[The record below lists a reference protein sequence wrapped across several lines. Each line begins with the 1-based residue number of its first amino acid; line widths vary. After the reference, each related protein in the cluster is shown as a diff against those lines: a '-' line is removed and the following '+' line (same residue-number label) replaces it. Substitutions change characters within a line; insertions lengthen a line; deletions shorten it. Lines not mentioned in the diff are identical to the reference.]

1 MNNGSRNAR
10 GIRFAVLLSIFSVAS
25 FGPSLQA
32 DDLVIRVSDA
42 EAQKAAITK
51 ANPDYP
57 PMARQM
63 HVSGPVL
70 VEAEVSFEGDVAK
83 VVPVSGNA
91 LLSSAAV
98 NAVKKWKFKPFTAE
112 GQPAKALVRL
122 SFNFSL

>member
-1 MNNGSRNAR
+1 M
-10 GIRFAVLLSIFSVAS
+10 
-25 FGPSLQA
+25 
-32 DDLVIRVSDA
+32 
-42 EAQKAAITK
+42 
-51 ANPDYP
+51 
-57 PMARQM
+57 
-63 HVSGPVL
+63 
-70 VEAEVSFEGDVAK
+70 SFEGDVAK